1 MTPQES
7 NAASAAM
14 RGRLL
19 IVDDESAQLRALCET
34 LERPQWIERHWTRGL
49 LPGSA
54 ESMALRAELA
64 ALFALR
70 PMAHWAERFE
80 SVDACV
86 TPVLRLDELG
96 THPVHA
102 GSQPIVASSR

>member
-1 MTPQES
+1 M
-7 NAASAAM
+7 
-14 RGRLL
+14 
-19 IVDDESAQLRALCET
+19 AQ
-34 LERPQWIERHWTRGL
+34 
-49 LPGSA
+49 
-54 ESMALRAELA
+54 
-64 ALFALR
+64 
-70 PMAHWAERFE
+70 WAERFE